1 MTHVPVL
8 DWEMVPC
15 SAQESESASGGPQLP
30 TSGTTPVRERRKPT
44 PATLPEM
51 PAVHSSSPEIL
62 EAPATS
68 AHPPLIRSPFPPAP
82 RPSWGDAVAHDPITE
97 SGGRTTEISIVPMAV
112 QKRDRALL
120 LRMDGVHAGE
130 VIPLNAPKIT
140 IGRHPNN
147 LVVTDD
153 TGVSRFHAEI
163 LVSPESVE
171 LFDKAARNGTLV
183 QGKKVQGSVKLRD
196 GDFIQLG
203 PRVGFRFSFT
213 DAKQERLLKRLYES
227 SNRDALT
234 GAYNRKHFDER
245 LLAES
250 AYAARNHS
258 NMALL
263 LFDLDHFKKVN
274 DTYGHAAGDAVLRHV
289 AGVTM
294 GRLRTEDVF
303 ARIGG
308 EEFAVLLRGVTVEG
322 SARLAE
328 RLRTSISS
336 SPVMYEGRPI
346 PVTISVGCAGLHN
359 ATDMG
364 DPSHLLRLAD
374 DRLYTAKNSGRN
386 RVVSS

>member
-1 MTHVPVL
+1 MTHLPVL
-8 DWEMVPC
+8 DWELVPC
-15 SAQESESASGGPQLP
+15 SAQEPEPGLARAQLP
-30 TSGTTPVRERRKPT
+30 HSGTTLLSDRRRPT

-51 PAVHSSSPEIL
+51 PVFHSSSPEIL

-68 AHPPLIRSPFPPAP
+68 AHPPLIPSASPPAP
-82 RPSWGDAVAHDPITE
+82 RPSWGDALARDPITE
-97 SGGRTTEISIVPMAV
+97 PAGRTTEISIVPMVV

-130 VIPLNAPKIT
+130 VIPLSAPKIT

-153 TGVSRFHAEI
+153 SGVSRFHAEI

-183 QGKKVQGSVKLRD
+183 QGRKVNGSVKLHD

-258 NMALL
+258 SMALL

-336 SPVMYEGRPI
+336 SPVMHDGRSI
-346 PVTISVGCAGLHN
+346 PVTISVGCAALHN
-359 ATDMG
+359 TSEAG
-364 DPSHLLRLAD
+364 DPSDLLRLAD
-374 DRLYTAKNSGRN
+374 DRLYAAKNSGRN

>member
-8 DWEMVPC
+8 DSEMVPC

-153 TGVSRFHAEI
+153 TGTFRALQVSQNPSGTNPLMTNSNTNTTTPRPAT
-163 LVSPESVE
+163 SPSP
-171 LFDKAARNGTLV
+171 ATTGGAR
-183 QGKKVQGSVKLRD
+183 
-196 GDFIQLG
+196 
-203 PRVGFRFSFT
+203 
-213 DAKQERLLKRLYES
+213 
-227 SNRDALT
+227 
-234 GAYNRKHFDER
+234 
-245 LLAES
+245 
-250 AYAARNHS
+250 
-258 NMALL
+258 
-263 LFDLDHFKKVN
+263 
-274 DTYGHAAGDAVLRHV
+274 
-289 AGVTM
+289 
-294 GRLRTEDVF
+294 
-303 ARIGG
+303 
-308 EEFAVLLRGVTVEG
+308 
-322 SARLAE
+322 
-328 RLRTSISS
+328 
-336 SPVMYEGRPI
+336 
-346 PVTISVGCAGLHN
+346 
-359 ATDMG
+359 
-364 DPSHLLRLAD
+364 
-374 DRLYTAKNSGRN
+374 
-386 RVVSS
+386 